1 MIALDRQAAVVAA
14 ISAALRADAAL
25 AALIGQR
32 IYDAPPARAVMPSI
46 AIRLVAAHDASTSNT
61 EAQVLVFDLD
71 VWDRYHI
78 GDTLGRPRSIMGH
91 IRRIL
96 HMQLLPVSGVTIL
109 SVLCTDARG
118 PFRDPDEVALHGVV
132 SVTVAAGHEA
142 SFS

>member
-25 AALIGQR
+25 EALIGQR

-46 AIRLVAAHDASTSNT
+46 AIRLVTAQDASTSNT
-61 EAQVLVFDLD
+61 EAQTLIFDLD
-71 VWDRYHI
+71 VWDRYDI
-78 GDTLGRPRSIMGH
+78 GETLGRPRSIMGH

-96 HMQLLPVSGVTIL
+96 HMQLLSVPDVTIL
-109 SVLCTDARG
+109 SVLCTEARG
-118 PFRDPDEVALHGVV
+118 PFRDPDEVALHGAVT
-132 SVTVAAGHEA
+132 VTVAAGHES

>member
-1 MIALDRQAAVVAA
+1 M
-14 ISAALRADAAL
+14 SAALRADPAL
-25 AALIGQR
+25 AALVGQR

-46 AIRLVAAHDASTSNT
+46 AIRLVTAHDASTSNT
-61 EAQVLVFDLD
+61 EAQMLLFDLD
-71 VWDRYHI
+71 VWDRYDI
-78 GDTLGRPRSIMGH
+78 GESLGRPRSIMEH

-96 HMQLLPVSGVTIL
+96 HMQSIAVTGVSVV

-132 SVTVAAGHEA
+132 SVSVAAGHES